1 MRKQT
6 IAQRLLFDQAIDA
19 LRSVFK
25 PEKKLTALDKIIT
38 DNPGIVQAIHA
49 DITRH
54 VRKTGREGISAERI
68 LRSAVIKQWKN
79 YSYRELAEQLHGSVL
94 LRWFSRFYSEPIPHY
109 TALQKAIKAIGAP
122 TWQQINDLLITY
134 AAGKQIEPGTKLR
147 IDTTVVETNI
157 SYPVD
162 ARLLWDSIRVLT
174 RLMETTLY
182 VLPEIRFNF
191 AKRTK
196 RAKKLC
202 YAIVMAKGPQ
212 AQRRRQKLYRQLLT
226 VAREVVAMANSC
238 RDHLLLHTTPPAVG
252 SLHEALTRY
261 LALAHKAIAQCE
273 RRVLHGEAVPAAE
286 KIVSLFEEHTD
297 IIKRGKS
304 HCPTEFGHKVL
315 FATGATGLITQYA
328 VFRGN
333 PADNTMLPDILR
345 IHCQHYGAAP
355 DSLSA
360 DRRFFSEDNETRATT
375 RGIKNVCIAKPGY
388 RSAARQEF
396 ERQPWFRKLKRFRAG
411 IEGVIS
417 TLLRRFGLTRC
428 LWKGWESFRSYVG
441 LSVATFNLQKIAAL
455 I

>member
-1 MRKQT
+1 
-6 IAQRLLFDQAIDA
+6 
-19 LRSVFK
+19 
-25 PEKKLTALDKIIT
+25 
-38 DNPGIVQAIHA
+38 
-49 DITRH
+49 
-54 VRKTGREGISAERI
+54 
-68 LRSAVIKQWKN
+68 VIKQWKN

-109 TALQKAIKAIGAP
+109 TALQKAIKALSAP
-122 TWQQINDLLITY
+122 TWQKINELLISY
-134 AAGKQIEPGTKLR
+134 AASKKIEPGTQLR
-147 IDTTVVETNI
+147 VDTTVVETNI
-157 SYPVD
+157 AYPLD

-174 RLMETTLY
+174 RSMEAALQ
-182 VLPEIRFNF
+182 VLPALQFNF

-202 YAIVMAKGPQ
+202 YAIVMAKGSH
-212 AQRRRQKLYRQLLT
+212 AQRKRQKLYRQLLT
-226 VAREVVAMANSC
+226 IAREVVTMASTC
-238 RDHLLLHTTPPAVG
+238 REQLLHTAPTPMG

-261 LALAHKAIAQCE
+261 LPFAHQAIDQCE
-273 RRVLHGEAVPAAE
+273 RRVLKAEAVPASE

-315 FATGATGLITQYA
+315 FATGVTGLITQYA
-328 VFRGN
+328 IFRGN
-333 PADNTMLPDILR
+333 PADNTLLPDILR
-345 IHCQHYGAAP
+345 SHCQHYGEVP
-355 DSLSA
+355 DSLCA
-360 DRRFFSEDNETRATT
+360 DRRFFSEDNETLATII
-375 RGIKNVCIAKPGY
+375 GVKKVCICKPGY

-417 TLLRRFGLTRC
+417 TLLRSFGLTRC

-441 LSVATFNLQKIAAL
+441 LSVVTFNLRKIAAL

>member
-1 MRKQT
+1 MRKKT

-19 LRSVFK
+19 LRSIFK
-25 PEKKLTALDKIIT
+25 PERKLTALDKIIT
-38 DNPGIVQAIHA
+38 DNPGIVQTIHA
-49 DITRH
+49 DITRQ

-68 LRSAVIKQWKN
+68 LRTAVIKQWKN
-79 YSYRELAEQLHGSVL
+79 YSYRELTEQLHGSVL
-94 LRWFSRFYSEPIPHY
+94 LRWFTRFYSEPIPHY
-109 TALQKAIKAIGAP
+109 TALQKLIKAISAT
-122 TWQQINDLLITY
+122 TWQQINGLLVTY
-134 AAGKQIEPGTKLR
+134 AAVQKIEPGTHLR
-147 IDTTVVETNI
+147 VDTTVVETNI
-157 SYPVD
+157 AYPLD
-162 ARLLWDSIRVLT
+162 ARLLWDSMRVLT
-174 RLMETTLY
+174 RIMEAALQ
-182 VLPEIRFNF
+182 VLPALQFNF

-202 YAIVMAKGPQ
+202 YAIVMAKGPH
-212 AQRRRQKLYRQLLT
+212 AQRKRQKLYRQLLR
-226 VAREVVAMANSC
+226 VAREVVAMASSC
-238 RDHLLLHTTPPAVG
+238 RDHLLHSAPTPVG

-261 LALAHKAIAQCE
+261 LPFAHQAINQCE
-273 RRVLHGEAVPAAE
+273 RRVLNGEAVPAAE

-328 VFRGN
+328 IFRGN
-333 PADNTMLPDILR
+333 PADNTMLPGILR
-345 IHCQHYGAAP
+345 THCQHYGEVP
-355 DSLSA
+355 DSLCA

-375 RGIKNVCIAKPGY
+375 RGVKKVCIAKPGY

-417 TLLRRFGLTRC
+417 TLMRSFGLSRC

-441 LSVATFNLQKIAAL
+441 LSVVSFNLQKIAAL

>member
-1 MRKQT
+1 MVQSN
-6 IAQRLLFDQAIDA
+6 IA
-19 LRSVFK
+19 
-25 PEKKLTALDKIIT
+25 
-38 DNPGIVQAIHA
+38 
-49 DITRH
+49 
-54 VRKTGREGISAERI
+54 
-68 LRSAVIKQWKN
+68 
-79 YSYRELAEQLHGSVL
+79 
-94 LRWFSRFYSEPIPHY
+94 
-109 TALQKAIKAIGAP
+109 
-122 TWQQINDLLITY
+122 
-134 AAGKQIEPGTKLR
+134 
-147 IDTTVVETNI
+147 
-157 SYPVD
+157 YPLD

-174 RLMETTLY
+174 RIMEAALQ
-182 VLPEIRFNF
+182 VLPGLQFNF

-202 YAIVMAKGPQ
+202 YAIVMAKGPH
-212 AQRRRQKLYRQLLT
+212 AQRTRQKLYRQLLR

-238 RDHLLLHTTPPAVG
+238 RDNLQCTTPTPVG
-252 SLHEALTRY
+252 SLYETVTRY
-261 LALAHKAIAQCE
+261 LGLTHKAIAQCE
-273 RRVLHGEAVPAAE
+273 RRVLKAEAVPASE

-333 PADNTMLPDILR
+333 PADNTMLSGILHS
-345 IHCQHYGAAP
+345 HCQHYGMAP
-355 DSLSA
+355 DRLCA
-360 DRRFFSEDNETRATT
+360 DRRFFSADNETLATAS
-375 RGIKNVCIAKPGY
+375 GVKNVCIAKPGY

-417 TLLRRFGLTRC
+417 TLMRSFGLTRC

-441 LSVATFNLQKIAAL
+441 LSVVTFNLQKIAAL

>member
-1 MRKQT
+1 MRKHT

-38 DNPGIVQAIHA
+38 DNPGLVQAIHA
-49 DITRH
+49 DITQQ

-68 LRSAVIKQWKN
+68 LRTAVIKQWKN
-79 YSYRELAEQLHGSVL
+79 YSYRELAEQMHGSVL

-122 TWQQINDLLITY
+122 TWQKINELLITY
-134 AAGKQIEPGTKLR
+134 AAGKKIETGTKLR

-157 SYPVD
+157 AYPLD

-174 RLMETTLY
+174 RIMEAALP
-182 VLPEIRFNF
+182 VLPGVQFNF

-202 YAIVMAKGPQ
+202 YTIVMAKGPH
-212 AQRRRQKLYRQLLT
+212 AQRTRQKFYRQLLR
-226 VAREVVAMANSC
+226 VAREVVAMASTC
-238 RDHLLLHTTPPAVG
+238 HEHLLHTTLTPVG
-252 SLHEALTRY
+252 SLHEALARY
-261 LALAHKAIAQCE
+261 LPCARHAIAQCE
-273 RRVLHGEAVPAAE
+273 RRVLNGETVPAAQ

-355 DSLSA
+355 DSLA
-360 DRRFFSEDNETRATT
+360 GDRRFFSADNETLATT
-375 RGIKNVCIAKPGY
+375 RGVKNLCIAKPGY

-396 ERQPWFRKLKRFRAG
+396 ERQPWFRRLKRFRAG

-441 LSVATFNLQKIAAL
+441 LSVVTFNLQKIAAL